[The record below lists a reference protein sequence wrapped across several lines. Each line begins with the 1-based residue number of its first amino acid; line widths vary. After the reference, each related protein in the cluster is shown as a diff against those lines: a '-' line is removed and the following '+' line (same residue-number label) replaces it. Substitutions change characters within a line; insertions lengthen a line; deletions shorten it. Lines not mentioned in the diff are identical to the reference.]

1 MTYRGKE
8 KFRSTFGGSISVVI
22 ICVLA
27 LLFSYKLKLMVDRT
41 QSQVKKNT
49 LVKTSN
55 SYSPPENLA
64 NKNNTIAFMLSD
76 FDADGSLDDP
86 KYGKFTLD

>member
-8 KFRSTFGGSISVVI
+8 KFRSTFGGFISLVI
-22 ICVLA
+22 ICILA
-27 LLFSYKLKLMVDRT
+27 FLFSYKLKVMVDRT

-64 NKNNTIAFMLSD
+64 YKNNTIAFMLSD
-76 FDADGSLDDP
+76 FFGDGSLDDP